1 MITGLRGK
9 VIRRER
15 GGIEIEVGPVRLGVR
30 VPSYLSEMSREG
42 KPIALETAL
51 LNDESGWHLYGFQTS
66 MERDFF
72 LRLLQINSVGRKA
85 ALKVLDDGLESALAR
100 IYHAWRNEKPTLS
113 GLGPKTSRNVIA
125 ELGEEV
131 AKGRWGKAHRNE
143 ESTEDDAL
151 EALIALGAK
160 EREAR
165 EALRKAMRRIQAG
178 APAERVVREA
188 LKYLK

>member
-15 GGIEIEVGPVRLGVR
+15 GGIEIEVGPVRLWVL

-42 KPIALETAL
+42 KPIALETVL
-51 LNDESGWHLYGFQTS
+51 LNDESGLHLYGFQTS

-100 IYHAWRNEKPTLS
+100 IHHAWRNEKPTLS

-131 AKGRWGKAHRNE
+131 AKGRWGKAQGND

-165 EALRKAMRRIQAG
+165 DALRKAMRRINAG